1 MKKEIDVYEEI
12 LKSNQRLIEINNHLI
27 EVNEGWQDLATRML
41 KLCVSALEKAGDKHE
56 ADLQ

>member
-27 EVNEGWQDLATRML
+27 EVNEGWQNLAARML
-41 KLCVSALEKAGDKHE
+41 NLCMDAQRKVGDKHE